1 MKINRLSSGLCY
13 NFPEMVKESTDNTRA
28 NSQGGRPRG
37 RPRGAEATRTRILDA
52 ASSLIVEIGYHSISL
67 DGIAEKAGVSRRT
80 IYDQFGSKRGVLEGI
95 VKRMAEKDLPELLAA
110 ISQAKDPIAA
120 LRKAV
125 PLSVA
130 FTDRHTRMVLVFYA
144 QAIND
149 PDFRA
154 AWEFAEQ
161 NRWNN
166 LRRIVEW
173 LAREGKLAEG
183 WTLDHATDW
192 LHSLTSYRLHDELV
206 VKRGWTHEE
215 MAKMLM
221 RD

>member
-1 MKINRLSSGLCY
+1 MAEEFS
-13 NFPEMVKESTDNTRA
+13 DNTTA
-28 NSQGGRPRG
+28 NIQTGRPRG
-37 RPRGAEATRTRILDA
+37 RPRGAEVTRARILDA
-52 ASSLIVEIGYHSISL
+52 ASQLIVESGYHSISL

-95 VKRMAEKDLPELLAA
+95 LKRMADEGLPELLAA
-110 ISQAKDPIAA
+110 VNQAKDPVEA
-120 LRKAV
+120 LRKAI

-130 FTDRHTRMVLVFYA
+130 FTDRNARMVLIFYA

-154 AWEFAEQ
+154 VWDYAEQ

-166 LRRIVEW
+166 LRQIVEW

-192 LHSLTSYRLHDELV
+192 LHSLTSYWLHDELV
-206 VKRGWTHEE
+206 VSRGWSHEE
-215 MAKMLM
+215 MAQLLM
-221 RD
+221 RDITAVLLAAGANSQD

>member
-1 MKINRLSSGLCY
+1 MANEVSD
-13 NFPEMVKESTDNTRA
+13 NPESNTQTR
-28 NSQGGRPRG
+28 RPRG
-37 RPRGAEATRTRILDA
+37 RPRGAEATRARILDA
-52 ASSLIVEIGYHSISL
+52 ASSLIVESGYHSISL
-67 DGIAEKAGVSRRT
+67 EDIAEKAGVSRRT
-80 IYDQFGSKRGVLEGI
+80 IYDQFASKRGVLEGI
-95 VKRMAEKDLPELLAA
+95 VKRIAEEDLPELLAA
-110 ISQAKDPIAA
+110 VSQAKDPVEA
-120 LRKAV
+120 LHKAV

-130 FTDRHTRMVLVFYA
+130 FTNRNARLVLIFYA

-206 VKRGWTHEE
+206 INRGWSHDE
-215 MAKMLM
+215 MAQMLM
-221 RD
+221 RDITAVLLADGDNSLK

>member
-1 MKINRLSSGLCY
+1 MEIEISDNAGGNS
-13 NFPEMVKESTDNTRA
+13 VST
-28 NSQGGRPRG
+28 RPRG
-37 RPRGAEATRTRILDA
+37 RPRGAEATRARILDA
-52 ASSLIVEIGYHSISL
+52 ASSLIVESGYHSISL
-67 DGIAEKAGVSRRT
+67 DGIAAKAGVSRRT

-95 VKRMAEKDLPELLAA
+95 VKRIAEVDLPELLAA
-110 ISQAKDPIAA
+110 VSQAKDPVEA

-130 FTDRHTRMVLVFYA
+130 FTDRNVKMVLIFYA

-154 AWEFAEQ
+154 AWEYAEQ

-183 WTLDHATDW
+183 WTLDRATDW

-206 VKRGWTHEE
+206 VHRGWSHEE
-215 MAKMLM
+215 MAQMLM
-221 RD
+221 RDISAVLLAEVKDSNE

>member
-1 MKINRLSSGLCY
+1 MTNESSDDMGVS
-13 NFPEMVKESTDNTRA
+13 MQT
-28 NSQGGRPRG
+28 GRPRG
-37 RPRGAEATRTRILDA
+37 RPRGAHATRSRILDA
-52 ASSLIVEIGYHSISL
+52 ATSLIVENGYQSISL
-67 DGIAEKAGVSRRT
+67 EDIAEKAGVSRRT

-95 VKRMAEKDLPELLAA
+95 VNRMAEEGLPELLTAV
-110 ISQAKDPIAA
+110 SQSKDPVEA

-130 FTDRHTRMVLVFYA
+130 FTDRNVKIVLVFYA

-149 PDFRA
+149 PDFRSV
-154 AWEFAEQ
+154 WEYAQQ

-173 LAREGKLAEG
+173 LDREGRLAEG

-192 LHSLTSYRLHDELV
+192 LHSLTSYQLHDELV
-206 VKRGWTHEE
+206 VKRGWSHEE
-215 MAKMLM
+215 MANMLM
-221 RD
+221 RDISAMLLADGD

>member
-1 MKINRLSSGLCY
+1 
-13 NFPEMVKESTDNTRA
+13 MVEEFTDNTESDTQRR
-28 NSQGGRPRG
+28 RPRG
-37 RPRGAEATRTRILDA
+37 RPKGSEATRTRILDA
-52 ASSLIVEIGYHSISL
+52 ASSLIVDSGYHSISL

-95 VKRMAEKDLPELLAA
+95 MKQIAERDLPELLAA
-110 ISQAKDPIAA
+110 VSQAKDPIEA
-120 LRKAV
+120 LRKAI

-130 FTDRHTRMVLVFYA
+130 FTDRNTRMVLIFYA

-154 AWEFAEQ
+154 AWEYAEQ

-173 LAREGKLAEG
+173 LAREGKLAED

-206 VKRGWTHEE
+206 VKRGWSHQE

-221 RD
+221 RDITAVLLADGDNSSK

>member
-1 MKINRLSSGLCY
+1 MKKNDLSRGLCY
-13 NFPEMVKESTDNTRA
+13 NFREMAEEFSDNTIA
-28 NSQGGRPRG
+28 DIPTARPRG
-37 RPRGAEATRTRILDA
+37 RPRGAEVTRARILDA
-52 ASSLIVEIGYHSISL
+52 ASLLIVESGYHSISL

-95 VKRMAEKDLPELLAA
+95 VRRMAEKDLPELLAA

-192 LHSLTSYRLHDELV
+192 LHSLTGYWLHDELV
-206 VKRGWTHEE
+206 VSRGWSHEE
-215 MAKMLM
+215 MAQLLM

>member
-1 MKINRLSSGLCY
+1 L
-13 NFPEMVKESTDNTRA
+13 ED
-28 NSQGGRPRG
+28 
-37 RPRGAEATRTRILDA
+37 
-52 ASSLIVEIGYHSISL
+52 
-67 DGIAEKAGVSRRT
+67 IAEKAGVSRRT

-95 VKRMAEKDLPELLAA
+95 VNRMAQDVLPELLAVVRE
-110 ISQAKDPIAA
+110 AKDPIEA
-120 LRKAV
+120 LRKAM

-130 FTDRHTRMVLVFYA
+130 FTDRNVKMVLIFYA
-144 QAIND
+144 QAISD

-154 AWEFAEQ
+154 AWEYADQ

-206 VKRGWTHEE
+206 VKRGWSHEE
-215 MAKMLM
+215 MAQMLM
-221 RD
+221 RDITAVLLADGDSSSK

>member
-1 MKINRLSSGLCY
+1 MAHEIS
-13 NFPEMVKESTDNTRA
+13 DNTESNTRTR
-28 NSQGGRPRG
+28 RPRG
-37 RPRGAEATRTRILDA
+37 RPKGAEATRARILDA
-52 ASSLIVEIGYHSISL
+52 ASSLIVESGYHSISL
-67 DGIAEKAGVSRRT
+67 EDIAEKAGVSRRT

-95 VKRMAEKDLPELLAA
+95 MNRIAQEGLPELLAA
-110 ISQAKDPIAA
+110 VREAKDPVEA

-130 FTDRHTRMVLVFYA
+130 FTDRNVKMVLIFYA

-154 AWEFAEQ
+154 AWEYAQQ

-206 VKRGWTHEE
+206 VNRGWSHEE
-215 MAKMLM
+215 MAQMLM
-221 RD
+221 RDITAVLLTDGDNSSK

>member
-1 MKINRLSSGLCY
+1 MGVS
-13 NFPEMVKESTDNTRA
+13 MQT
-28 NSQGGRPRG
+28 GRPRG
-37 RPRGAEATRTRILDA
+37 RPRGAYATRSRILDA
-52 ASSLIVEIGYHSISL
+52 ATSLIVENGYQSISL
-67 DGIAEKAGVSRRT
+67 EDIAEKAGVSRRT

-95 VKRMAEKDLPELLAA
+95 VNRMAEEGLPELLTA
-110 ISQAKDPIAA
+110 ISQSKDPVEA
-120 LRKAV
+120 LQKAM

-130 FTDRHTRMVLVFYA
+130 FTDRNVKIVLVFYA

-154 AWEFAEQ
+154 VWEYAQQ

-173 LAREGKLAEG
+173 LDREGRLAEG

-192 LHSLTSYRLHDELV
+192 LHWLTSYQLHDELV
-206 VKRGWTHEE
+206 VKRGWSHEE

-221 RD
+221 RDISSVLLAGGD

>member
-1 MKINRLSSGLCY
+1 MAEEFS
-13 NFPEMVKESTDNTRA
+13 DNTIA
-28 NSQGGRPRG
+28 NVQTARPRG
-37 RPRGAEATRTRILDA
+37 RPRGAEITRARILDA
-52 ASSLIVEIGYHSISL
+52 ASSLIVEGGYHSISL

-95 VKRMAEKDLPELLAA
+95 LKRMAEEGLPELLAEVR
-110 ISQAKDPIAA
+110 QAKDPIEA
-120 LRKAV
+120 LRKAI

-130 FTDRHTRMVLVFYA
+130 LTDRNARMVLIFYA

-154 AWEFAEQ
+154 AWNYAEQ

-166 LRRIVEW
+166 LRHIVEW
-173 LAREGKLAEG
+173 LAMEDKLAEG

-206 VKRGWTHEE
+206 VSRGWTHEE
-215 MAKMLM
+215 MAQMLM
-221 RD
+221 RDITAVLLAEVDNPQE